1 MIDTEILQM
10 ALVGLNI
17 RRAEVLRAIEAIE
30 GRLGGRSK
38 AGWTEGPTAEAK
50 PKHKI
55 SAAAR
60 KRIVLAQRKRWAAY
74 RAKKNAGDAVPF

>member
-1 MIDTEILQM
+1 M
-10 ALVGLNI
+10 ALVGLNA
-17 RRAEVLRAIEAIE
+17 RRAEVLRAIEEIE

-38 AGWTEGPTAEAK
+38 AGLTGVPTAEAT
-50 PKHKI
+50 PKRKI

-60 KRIVLAQRKRWAAY
+60 KRIVQAQKKRWAAF